1 MAESPDWKGV
11 ILFDGMGDDYEKRLL
26 ELNAGADSWN
36 IFGSFEVSKFD
47 LRGQTLVCKVQCFR
61 SSRFGIFKFLPSL
74 AFIMHQ
80 FFIGKLIS
88 IFTQPLFQ
96 SCIFI
101 TRSIKSCTFIEHY
114 SLISMVF

>member
-1 MAESPDWKGV
+1 MAESPDWKAV

-61 SSRFGIFKFLPSL
+61 SSRFGIFRFVPSL
-74 AFIMHQ
+74 AFIMHH
-80 FFIGKLIS
+80 FL
-88 IFTQPLFQ
+88 
-96 SCIFI
+96 
-101 TRSIKSCTFIEHY
+101 
-114 SLISMVF
+114 